1 MDLNSAPEPLEL
13 DREGCLRLAD
23 SLPDTPMT
31 ARSIA
36 YLRQGTAKAWIAG
49 PVESFRAAVIQLNP
63 MPEEPLGFGTDA
75 AAIFA
80 VLQSVHGW
88 ARVEVE
94 GPVAGMLAKLVGDRM
109 ELRTHIEEAV
119 YYHMLQPVKVVRNQA
134 VRVLTSAD
142 EVLLEPTYDEFFS
155 SGGCVPALEAVPGE
169 VGVDA
174 GAVVDGRVVSFV
186 SGYQST
192 ARYGEMSACTLAAYR
207 SHGFAVAAGSI
218 VAGYLQERG
227 LIPIWSTEAGNPASM
242 RVAEKLGFVEIL
254 PRRRWVVTER

>member
-1 MDLNSAPEPLEL
+1 
-13 DREGCLRLAD
+13 
-23 SLPDTPMT
+23 
-31 ARSIA
+31 
-36 YLRQGTAKAWIAG
+36 
-49 PVESFRAAVIQLNP
+49 

-80 VLQSVHGW
+80 VVQSVQGW
-88 ARVEVE
+88 TRVEVE
-94 GPVAGMLAKLVGDRM
+94 GAVAGPLGKLIEDRM
-109 ELRTHIEEAV
+109 GLRTHIDEAV
-119 YYHMLQPVKVVRNQA
+119 YYHMLQPVEVVRNQA

-142 EVLLEPTYDEFFS
+142 EELLDQATYDEFFS
-155 SGGCVPALEAVPGE
+155 TGGFVPVFEATHGE
-169 VGVDA
+169 VEVNA

-254 PRRRWVVTER
+254 PRRCFVVTER